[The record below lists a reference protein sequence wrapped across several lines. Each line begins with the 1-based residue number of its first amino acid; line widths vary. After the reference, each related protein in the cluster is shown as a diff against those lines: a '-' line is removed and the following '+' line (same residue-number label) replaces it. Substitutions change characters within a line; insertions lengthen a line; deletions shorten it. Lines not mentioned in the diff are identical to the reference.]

1 LEDRKPWGPLVAT
14 SADSVPSSNLV
25 RITLAPIGTTFGNL
39 QWRRYWNNF
48 TFEYSS
54 NNNIFSFVAM
64 SADSIPSSKTNI
76 FQSKL
81 YTLIYCRHFRTY
93 SRCAMFDWSDTVF
106 RRRNVARRRISN
118 TVLQPKYWGSEAD
131 SPEVC
136 WLRNWQHRPHN
147 AKENTT
153 QYVLGHHYTLFV
165 YSYYIMQVNSM
176 NAPVCSWLPVM
187 IPRQVLYTF
196 QRSQTIIFSLIGNFP
211 AEKWSLT
218 ASRNYLTEQCPFFK
232 KNLSMRSIK
241 SFVLPLR

>member
-93 SRCAMFDWSDTVF
+93 SRCALFDWSDTVF
-106 RRRNVARRRISN
+106 LRRNVTRRRISN
-118 TVLQPKYWGSEAD
+118 TVLQPRYWGSEAD
-131 SPEVC
+131 SIEVC
-136 WLRNWQHRPHN
+136 RLPWGLSRLRSPAWGWRIII
-147 AKENTT
+147 A
-153 QYVLGHHYTLFV
+153 LFRSSKSTV
-165 YSYYIMQVNSM
+165 RYNDIYCHFMD
-176 NAPVCSWLPVM
+176 SWLWPVTQ
-187 IPRQVLYTF
+187 IKLK
-196 QRSQTIIFSLIGNFP
+196 LI
-211 AEKWSLT
+211 ATRKLLE
-218 ASRNYLTEQCPFFK
+218 
-232 KNLSMRSIK
+232 
-241 SFVLPLR
+241 